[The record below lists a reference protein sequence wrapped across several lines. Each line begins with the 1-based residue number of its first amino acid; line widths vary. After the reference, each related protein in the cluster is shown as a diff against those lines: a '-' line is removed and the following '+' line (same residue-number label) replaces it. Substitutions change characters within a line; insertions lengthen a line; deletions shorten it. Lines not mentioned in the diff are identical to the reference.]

1 MPPWLT
7 LVARYL
13 LADLW
18 TFLNTNFNVPA
29 YPDSSL
35 SPLLSP
41 RVWICHQRQT
51 GGLLHSEQV
60 TRMARRPEPDV
71 LPMCSCVPCASSL
84 QLSPWAPTARP
95 ALLTE
100 IATGRPIKQ
109 SGAPLHGNASFMY
122 IITSHTY
129 THTHIYTSAW
139 RRVRM
144 KESHTPAHF
153 CLSLTAFLSF
163 TLPCCLSPAFTHFF
177 ADEEWP
183 LTEGVMLHICTV
195 RVLPDEDCF
204 RLWI

>member
-71 LPMCSCVPCASSL
+71 VPMCSCVPCASSL

-129 THTHIYTSAW
+129 TYIHICMTTSENEG
-139 RRVRM
+139 
-144 KESHTPAHF
+144 ESHTSP
-153 CLSLTAFLSF
+153 LLSF
-163 TLPCCLSPAFTHFF
+163 TYCISL
-177 ADEEWP
+177 
-183 LTEGVMLHICTV
+183 LH
-195 RVLPDEDCF
+195 LALLLESCF
-204 RLWI
+204 HTLFC